1 MEKTYKLFEQDTRTG
16 KLYPL
21 FIGKKEETLIDV
33 WVHAEHIPTKG
44 FSVRSGWHCGFIPD
58 APWLKAFDG
67 SYKSQRGKNFKRV
80 WCECECNL
88 ENDYTAQAQAMPKKC
103 FERVPDNGYYF
114 FREVGNRIWVIT
126 SDIKITRI
134 ITEEERQR
142 VLSDMGYDEAK
153 AFEKYYNAMKKRLDK
168 KREGV

>member
-21 FIGKKEETLIDV
+21 FIGKKEETPIDE

-44 FSVRSGWHCGFIPD
+44 FSVRSGWHAGFIPD
-58 APWLKAFDG
+58 APWLKSADG
-67 SYKSQRGKNFKRV
+67 AYKSQRGKCYKRV

-88 ENDYTAQAQAMPKKC
+88 ENDYTAQAQAQPKKC

-134 ITEEERQR
+134 ISEEERQQ
-142 VLSDMGYDEAK
+142 VLTEMEYDEEK
-153 AFEKYYNAMKKRLDK
+153 AFEPYKQAMIKRMSK
-168 KREGV
+168 AVY

>member
-21 FIGKKEETLIDV
+21 FIGKKEETLIGA
-33 WVHAEHIPTKG
+33 WMHAEHIPTKG
-44 FSVRSGWHCGFIPD
+44 FSVRSGWHAGFIPD
-58 APWLKAFDG
+58 APWLKSADG
-67 SYKSQRGKNFKRV
+67 AYKSQRGKCYKRV

-88 ENDYTAQAQAMPKKC
+88 ENDYTAQAQTQPKKC

-134 ITEEERQR
+134 ISEEERQK
-142 VLSDMGYDEAK
+142 VLTEMEYDEEK
-153 AFEKYYNAMKKRLDK
+153 AFEPYKQAMMKRMSK
-168 KREGV
+168 AVY

>member
-21 FIGKKEETLIDV
+21 FIGKKEETLIGA
-33 WVHAEHIPTKG
+33 WMHAEHIPTKG

-58 APWLKAFDG
+58 APWLKSADG
-67 SYKSQRGKNFKRV
+67 AYKSQRGKCYKRV

-88 ENDYTAQAQAMPKKC
+88 ENDYTAQAQTQPKKC
-103 FERVPDNGYYF
+103 FEKVPDNGYYF

-134 ITEEERQR
+134 ISEEERQR
-142 VLSDMGYDEAK
+142 VLTEMEYDEEK
-153 AFEKYYNAMKKRLDK
+153 AFEPYKQALMKRMSKA
-168 KREGV
+168 VY